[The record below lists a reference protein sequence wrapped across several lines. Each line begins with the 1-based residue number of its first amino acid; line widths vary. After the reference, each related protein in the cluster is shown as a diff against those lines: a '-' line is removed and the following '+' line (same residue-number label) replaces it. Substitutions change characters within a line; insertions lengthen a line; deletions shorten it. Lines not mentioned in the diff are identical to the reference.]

1 MIDKKLVRE
10 ATEELYVLNANI
22 SLFHIGFGNAV
33 SEKDILV
40 INDTI
45 GKIIRKLREANRDG

>member
-10 ATEELYVLNANI
+10 ATEELYTLNANI

-33 SEKDILV
+33 GEKDIRV

-45 GKIIRKLREANRDG
+45 GKIIGKLREANRDG